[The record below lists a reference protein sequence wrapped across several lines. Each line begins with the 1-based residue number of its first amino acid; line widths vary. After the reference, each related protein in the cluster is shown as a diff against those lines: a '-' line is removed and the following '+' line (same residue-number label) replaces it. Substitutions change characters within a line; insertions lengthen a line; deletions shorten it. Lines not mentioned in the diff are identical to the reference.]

1 MQGFKWVGLLVPLLA
16 ANAHASD
23 TGVGYPN
30 VAAAHKALKA
40 RSDVV
45 FSVEDGW
52 TRAEDRSAKT
62 VWLFAPKGHPAYPT
76 AVRMRSIEKDGAT
89 GTETRVMCRS
99 GKTACEQIADK
110 FHARDAGAAK

>member
-1 MQGFKWVGLLVPLLA
+1 MPLLA

-76 AVRMRSIEKDGAT
+76 AVRMRSVEKDGAT

-110 FHARDAGAAK
+110 FHARDAGPAK